1 MGWALTHN
9 HKAKKN
15 KCHGTLSRKRL
26 SLHSYRHVVY
36 APSSVN
42 QYGSSLFPGVSD
54 AIFAATEWGGSWD
67 SVREQLDLVRVHM
80 NYASQIMARFT

>member
-1 MGWALTHN
+1 M
-9 HKAKKN
+9 
-15 KCHGTLSRKRL
+15 
-26 SLHSYRHVVY
+26 VY

-54 AIFAATEWGGSWD
+54 AIFAAMEWGGSWD

-80 NYASQIMARFT
+80 NYASQIMAQTSYHHRSNSNSATTGGDREL